1 MIVLYLFNL
10 VEDRTSEERR
20 RIIEKW
26 NKNYEKDK
34 EDENRKREAAEA
46 KMNFIL
52 LQQKLQEN
60 LDKLKNERETANDQN
75 K

>member
-1 MIVLYLFNL
+1 M
-10 VEDRTSEERR
+10 EDRTSEERR

-34 EDENRKREAAEA
+34 EDETRKREAAEA

-60 LDKLKNERETANDQN
+60 LDKLKNEREIVNENNEQN
-75 K
+75 Q

>member
-1 MIVLYLFNL
+1 VS
-10 VEDRTSEERR
+10 DRNSQERR

-26 NKNYEKDK
+26 NKRYEKDREEEKRKK
-34 EDENRKREAAEA
+34 ETAEA

-60 LDKLKNERETANDQN
+60 LNKLNIAKEKEKEDK
-75 K
+75 

>member
-1 MIVLYLFNL
+1 VA
-10 VEDRTSEERR
+10 DRTSEERR

-26 NKNYEKDK
+26 NKRYDK
-34 EDENRKREAAEA
+34 EREEEKRKREAAEA

-60 LDKLKNERETANDQN
+60 LNKLKEDKEKEKDDKNN
-75 K
+75 

>member
-1 MIVLYLFNL
+1 MS
-10 VEDRTSEERR
+10 DRNSQERR

-26 NKNYEKDK
+26 NKRYEKDREEEKRKK
-34 EDENRKREAAEA
+34 ETAEA

-60 LDKLKNERETANDQN
+60 LNKLNTAKEKEKEDK
-75 K
+75 

>member
-1 MIVLYLFNL
+1 MA
-10 VEDRTSEERR
+10 DRTSEERR

-26 NKNYEKDK
+26 NKRYDK
-34 EDENRKREAAEA
+34 EREEEKRKREAAEA

-60 LDKLKNERETANDQN
+60 LNKLKEDKEKEKDDKNN
-75 K
+75 

>member
-1 MIVLYLFNL
+1 MA
-10 VEDRTSEERR
+10 DRTSEERR

-26 NKNYEKDK
+26 NKRYEKEREEEK
-34 EDENRKREAAEA
+34 RKREAAEA

-60 LDKLKNERETANDQN
+60 LNKLKEDKEKDSKDNN
-75 K
+75 

>member
-1 MIVLYLFNL
+1 VA
-10 VEDRTSEERR
+10 DRNSEERR

-26 NKNYEKDK
+26 NKKYDK
-34 EDENRKREAAEA
+34 EKEEERRKREAAEA

-60 LDKLKNERETANDQN
+60 LDKLKEDKEKDDVE

>member
-1 MIVLYLFNL
+1 VS
-10 VEDRTSEERR
+10 DRNSQERR

-26 NKNYEKDK
+26 NKRYEKDREEEKRKK
-34 EDENRKREAAEA
+34 ETAEA

-60 LDKLKNERETANDQN
+60 LNKLNTAKEKEKEDK
-75 K
+75 

>member
-1 MIVLYLFNL
+1 MA
-10 VEDRTSEERR
+10 DRTSEERR

-26 NKNYEKDK
+26 NRRYDK
-34 EDENRKREAAEA
+34 EREEEKRKREAAEA

-60 LDKLKNERETANDQN
+60 LNKLKVDKEKQSEETERKN
-75 K
+75 

>member
-1 MIVLYLFNL
+1 VA
-10 VEDRTSEERR
+10 DRNSEERR
-20 RIIEKW
+20 RIIDKW
-26 NKNYEKDK
+26 NKRYGKDREEEK
-34 EDENRKREAAEA
+34 RKRETAEA

-60 LDKLKNERETANDQN
+60 LNKLKEDKEKDD